1 MTHKEQI
8 EDLKKEALKEL
19 NKLQNELNDKIKEL
33 KESKENTYIY
43 ETNHLQC
50 SDGELHIGFGDVG
63 ENERWLVWNI
73 DSLFKDL
80 PFIISQVVKEN
91 DKQQNMYLDSIKDSL
106 KEIK

>member
-1 MTHKEQI
+1 MKTIEEKNKQI
-8 EDLKKEALKEL
+8 DNLIDEISQLKKQLKEA
-19 NKLQNELNDKIKEL
+19 KK
-33 KESKENTYIY
+33 NTYIY

-50 SDGELHIGFGDVG
+50 SDGELHIGFGNVG
-63 ENERWLVWNI
+63 ENERWLVWNT

-91 DKQQNMYLDSIKDSL
+91 NKQQNMYLDSIKNSL